1 MGSKNAV
8 SKAYLSD
15 RKRFAQI
22 CNNQL
27 FGGKPVISPELL
39 RELDAEELLVEGQN
53 RKELNTLEKYR
64 DILRIYDDQ
73 VMFMILGIENQNEV
87 HYAMP
92 LRQLLYDV
100 LKYESQRAALERNH
114 REKKDLKGNAYLS
127 GMAKEDRLIPV
138 VTLVVYWGSEA
149 WSGAKTLHE
158 MLDIPPVLAQYKDI
172 IHDYRMNLL
181 EVNSMDNLDSYSGE
195 LKALLGFI
203 RYQKDKKELGRFIDE
218 NAGIFHGM
226 TEETVRAISVLSN
239 IQELSRFLDTE
250 ENCEK
255 EEIDMCQ
262 ALKEMIEDGRAE
274 GKAEGK
280 AVGKAE
286 SVLELLQ
293 DLGEIPEA
301 LSTKILSQ
309 YDLSI
314 LKSWLKLA
322 ARASSLEEFMQKM

>member
-1 MGSKNAV
+1 
-8 SKAYLSD
+8 
-15 RKRFAQI
+15 
-22 CNNQL
+22 
-27 FGGKPVISPELL
+27 
-39 RELDAEELLVEGQN
+39 
-53 RKELNTLEKYR
+53 
-64 DILRIYDDQ
+64 
-73 VMFMILGIENQNEV
+73 
-87 HYAMP
+87 
-92 LRQLLYDV
+92 
-100 LKYESQRAALERNH
+100 
-114 REKKDLKGNAYLS
+114 
-127 GMAKEDRLIPV
+127 
-138 VTLVVYWGSEA
+138 
-149 WSGAKTLHE
+149 
-158 MLDIPPVLAQYKDI
+158 
-172 IHDYRMNLL
+172 MNLL

-226 TEETVRAISVLSN
+226 TEETVRAISVLGN
-239 IQELSRFLDTE
+239 VRELGRFLDTE
-250 ENCEK
+250 EDCEK

-274 GKAEGK
+274 GKAE
-280 AVGKAE
+280 GKAE

-322 ARASSLEEFMQKM
+322 ARASSIEEFMQKML